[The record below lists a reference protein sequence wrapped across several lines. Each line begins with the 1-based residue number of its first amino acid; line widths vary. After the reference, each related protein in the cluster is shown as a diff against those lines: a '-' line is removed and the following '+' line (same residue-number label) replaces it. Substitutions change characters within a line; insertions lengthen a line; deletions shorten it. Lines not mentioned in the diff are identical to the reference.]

1 MRSAIPSLVKR
12 ANIWRRML
20 PLVNLFA
27 TYCIRLPLN
36 SSPLFALPNGSALQT
51 IYVPLV
57 QHAGRVKKISYV
69 ALDVHDFYPVCRIFG
84 VFIDRFINR
93 VEV

>member
-12 ANIWRRML
+12 ANIWPRML

-36 SSPLFALPNGSALQT
+36 SSPLFALPNGSALQRSMC
-51 IYVPLV
+51 PLSSMLV
-57 QHAGRVKKISYV
+57 GLKKFLMWRLMSMI
-69 ALDVHDFYPVCRIFG
+69 LPGCRIFG

-93 VEV
+93 VEG